1 MHPRVTGSGAHSRHG
16 PARSVALTVEFVV
29 YDDDRMWRRT
39 GRIGRRRNAR
49 GVDRETWERIREIFE
64 DDPELTAYEIAVQMV
79 DEGFEIDEETVEFVL
94 QELTEEA

>member
-1 MHPRVTGSGAHSRHG
+1 
-16 PARSVALTVEFVV
+16 VV